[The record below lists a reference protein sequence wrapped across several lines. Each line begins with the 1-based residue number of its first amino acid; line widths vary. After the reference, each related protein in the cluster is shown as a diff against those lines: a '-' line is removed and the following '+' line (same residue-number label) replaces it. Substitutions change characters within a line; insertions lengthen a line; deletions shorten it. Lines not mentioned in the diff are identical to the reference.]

1 VKEATNLMN
10 KTAKEELLTAKEAS
24 AYLKVVPRTLYR
36 HIRKHQIPALQLGRE
51 WRFIK
56 SDLDKWLMKRLQE
69 SSAESKHVHPT
80 TLHSKRNPNMPE
92 FRT

>member
-1 VKEATNLMN
+1 MN

-36 HIRKHQIPALQLGRE
+36 HIRKHQIPALKLGRE

-56 SDLDKWLMKRLQE
+56 SELDKWLMRRLQE
-69 SSAESKHVHPT
+69 SLEESK
-80 TLHSKRNPNMPE
+80 
-92 FRT
+92 